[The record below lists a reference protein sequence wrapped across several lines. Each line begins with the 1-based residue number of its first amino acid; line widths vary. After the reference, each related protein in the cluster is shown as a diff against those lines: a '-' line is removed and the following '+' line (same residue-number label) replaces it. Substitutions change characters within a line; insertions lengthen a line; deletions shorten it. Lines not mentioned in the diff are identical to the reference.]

1 MRISATVPT
10 VFVTRQHER
19 KIYNSS
25 LTLETSHRFNMNHW
39 ISFLIPLF
47 RDHGLRMSI
56 VASVLDDAIG
66 LPSLGG
72 SGAPLAEKNVHF
84 LQQQALGFREE
95 EVDED
100 DADDERGAEEQKG
113 AVGDV
118 GHHVRGRVDD
128 DELGEP
134 LGTRSED

>member
-1 MRISATVPT
+1 
-10 VFVTRQHER
+10 
-19 KIYNSS
+19 
-25 LTLETSHRFNMNHW
+25 MNHW